1 MRKNCK
7 RSGGFTLLELVVALT
22 ILTLIT
28 VLIGQFFYLALN
40 AWEKGEAETVLT
52 QRLRVLSGL
61 LSQEIKSAYPYKMEI
76 DDEKVVV
83 FKGEADSI
91 MFVTTIADFSYGG
104 FKWIRYS
111 FKDGTLFQKQGLL
124 PDKELPDKISG
135 DEEIV
140 DSDMEEIG
148 FEYYSVD
155 DGEWKDS
162 WDYGEY
168 LPGAVRVQLSGSQLF
183 RVNIPMGPEE
193 KQDEN

>member
-7 RSGGFTLLELVVALT
+7 RSGGFTLLELIVALT

-28 VLIGQFFYLALN
+28 LSIGHFFYLALN

-61 LSQEIKSAYPYKMEI
+61 LSQEIKSAYPYVMEI

-91 MFVTTIADFSYGG
+91 MFVTTIADSSYGG
-104 FKWIRYS
+104 FKWVRYS
-111 FKDGTLFQKQGLL
+111 FKDRTLFQKQGLL
-124 PDKELPDKISG
+124 PDKDLPDKISG

-140 DSDMEEIG
+140 DSDMEEVI
-148 FEYYSVD
+148 FSYYSAD
-155 DGEWKDS
+155 EGEWKAS
-162 WDYGEY
+162 WDYGED
-168 LPGAVRVQLSGSQLF
+168 LPAAVRFEISGSQPIL
-183 RVNIPMGPEE
+183 VNIPMGPEKNE
-193 KQDEN
+193 DEN